1 VDVGVVKPIGVGWR
15 LRRWLILGLV
25 SFALLVLPPA
35 LANGPAP
42 ENEGPPSL
50 LTTGVADAEVDNA
63 AVGNKV
69 DGFPVILDGQVLFT
83 IRQGV
88 EGVTTAEERAAIITQ
103 RIGVIAADPALSPDD
118 IRAVAEDTQSVVL
131 AGSTVLFTVRP
142 EDVAAYGIDH
152 PDLADEAVERIQRG
166 VIEYR
171 DRRSL
176 RRIIT
181 SLLATILSTV
191 AVFLVLRGILF
202 GSSKLLTYIQQRR
215 ETGSLVLQVQSV
227 QVLGVGA
234 TSYLLGGLVRLL
246 RPVLILMA
254 LYLYVPFVLSQFPAT
269 QAFGDSLLQNIALR
283 LSLLAQGFVAY
294 LPELA
299 MLGVIALVTY
309 YAIEFARQVII
320 ELGRHD
326 VYPWFYPEWVQ
337 PTIRLVAFLIVAIAL
352 VIAGPYLPG
361 FGSPAFQGISI
372 FLGAL
377 LTLGSSSA
385 VANALSGIILIYTRA
400 FQLDDFIRINDIVG
414 KVEDKSL
421 FVTRLLTPKQET
433 VTIPNA
439 SVLNSNVINYS
450 AICRES
456 RGHLLLYTTITLGY
470 DLPWRQVHGVLVE
483 AAKATPGIEPT
494 PPPFVLQTALNDF
507 NVSYQLNAYTATPAQ
522 MPEIYSCLHQ
532 NIQDHCNAA
541 GIEIL
546 SPSFSALRDGNHST
560 VPADYL
566 PPDYTAPAFG
576 VQSINGQPAPSV
588 LATTAPG
595 HGTGSDGPQT
605 PAIAPHRTN
614 NSGS

>member
-1 VDVGVVKPIGVGWR
+1 MNFGTARPVGVRWR
-15 LRRWLILGLV
+15 LRRWLILGLA
-25 SFALLVLPPA
+25 SFALLVLPPV
-35 LANGPAP
+35 LADGPAP
-42 ENEGPPSL
+42 GTEVSPPL
-50 LTTGVADAEVDNA
+50 PTTDVGDAGVDNTS
-63 AVGNKV
+63 VGNKV
-69 DGFPVILDGQVLFT
+69 DGFPVTLDGQVLFT
-83 IRQGV
+83 VRQGV

-103 RIGVIAADPALSPDD
+103 RIGAIAADPALSPED
-118 IRAVAEDTQSVVL
+118 IRAVTEDAQSVVL
-131 AGSTVLFTVRP
+131 VGPTVLFTVRP
-142 EDVAAYGIDH
+142 EDVAAYGVDH
-152 PDLADEAVERIQRG
+152 PDLADDAVERIQRG
-166 VIEYR
+166 VVEYR

-181 SLLATILSTV
+181 SLLATIVSTV

-202 GSSKLLTYIQQRR
+202 GSSKLLTFIQRR
-215 ETGSLVLQVQSV
+215 REAGSLVLQVQSV
-227 QVLGVGA
+227 QVLGVEA
-234 TSYLLGGLVRLL
+234 TSYLLGGLVRLV
-246 RPVLILMA
+246 RPVLILMV

-269 QAFGDSLLQNIALR
+269 QTFGDSLLQNIALS
-283 LSLLAQGFVAY
+283 LSHLAQGFVAY

-309 YAIEFARQVII
+309 YAIQFARQVII

-337 PTIRLVAFLIVAIAL
+337 PTIRLVALLIVAIAL

-361 FGSPAFQGISI
+361 FGSPAFQGISL

-400 FQLDDFIRINDIVG
+400 FQLNDFIRINDIVG

-421 FVTRLLTPKQET
+421 FVTRVLTPKQET

-439 SVLNSNVINYS
+439 SVLNSNVTNYS

-456 RGHLLLYTTITLGY
+456 RGHLVLYTTITLGY
-470 DLPWRQVHGVLVE
+470 DLPWRQVHTVLVE
-483 AAKATPGIEPT
+483 AAKATPGIEPA

-532 NIQDHCNAA
+532 NIQDYCNAA

-546 SPSFSALRDGNHST
+546 SPTFSALRDGNHST
-560 VPADYL
+560 IPADYL

-576 VQSINGQPAPSV
+576 VEGINGQPFPGV
-588 LATTAPG
+588 LAAKAPG
-595 HGTGSDGPQT
+595 HGMGNDGPPDQ
-605 PAIAPHRTN
+605 AIAPHSTD